1 MRPALRGV
9 VTDMGDVIKQEIWHV
24 KGRRRYELTLHVGAP
39 ADTSAADRVVRG
51 VAHPST
57 GRTDLIMDLQADKKV
72 SLEPQWTD
80 EVGNAVPEGPAGA
93 VITYTVDDPA
103 IINLTDNG
111 DGTAV
116 AAAVGTLGTAN
127 VHLEADVNG
136 DITTGDLQIVVVAG
150 LAERLNVVAG
160 EPEEVTPDA

>member
-1 MRPALRGV
+1 MLPVLRGK
-9 VTDMGDVIKQEIWHV
+9 VTDMGDVIVQEIWHV
-24 KGRRRYELTLHVGAP
+24 KGRRRFQLIWHVGAT
-39 ADTSAADRVVRG
+39 ADTTAADRVVRG
-51 VAHPST
+51 IAHPST
-57 GRTDLIMDLQADKKV
+57 GRKDLIMDLQADKKV
-72 SLEPQWTD
+72 SLSPQWTD
-80 EVGNAVPEGPAGA
+80 EVGNVVAEGPVGA

-127 VHLEADVNG
+127 VHLEADVDG

-160 EPEEVTPDA
+160 APEEVTPDE